1 MIKKIA
7 IVLILL
13 GNGILFGQQTQGK
26 GGQQGGVPKGVVFGT
41 VTDKQ
46 SGKPIEYANIVLYR
60 TKDSAMITGA
70 VSDNKGKF
78 RIEKVPFGN
87 IFAKVNF
94 IGFKIQT
101 IRGIRI
107 KPDTLERDLGVIHL
121 EPTVANLSE
130 VAINGEKQQMEYN
143 LDKKVINV
151 DKDMVS
157 AGGTAID
164 IMQKI
169 PSVSVD
175 VEGTV
180 SLRGSSNVTILV
192 DGRPSTFTDLDQIP
206 AGMIDKVEIV
216 TNPSARYD
224 PDGMS
229 GIINIVMKKPKEAG
243 YNGMVSLNAGTG
255 DKYTGSVN
263 LNFRQKKV
271 NIFANYDFRYFS
283 MKGYTDQNR
292 ESTYNDTSSF
302 LDQHQNSGRLGQ
314 FNNFKAGADFFI
326 NDKNTLTIT
335 GEYGIRKFTTNETT
349 HYAALNYLDFPTSY
363 YVRQTHGTNSGGGP
377 EGEIN
382 YKKTFKKKNQEFTS
396 NISFEQN
403 PGDNTSLMAYEPYHL
418 DYTPISVE
426 PDLQNSITKSLNT
439 SIIGQADYFM
449 PLWAGGRMETGYKYS
464 YKNSDLDYL
473 QENKAGGAPDWIKD
487 TNTSN
492 NFVYNEQI
500 HAAYLI
506 YSNSIAN
513 FKYQAGVRAEYATT
527 ISNQKTSGQKF
538 TNSYF
543 NFFPTI
549 HLKYEFTEENALQ
562 LSYSRRVNR
571 PSWRS
576 LNPFINNSDPLNISA
591 GNPYLKPEYINSF
604 ELAHLISIKKTSL
617 STTVFYRQID
627 HIISR
632 IMTLEP
638 GGVTYSTYQNLN
650 KGQSYGLELIVSQQ
664 VGKWW
669 KINAN
674 ASVFGQKFSGTQLT
688 NAFKDAT
695 YSWTAKINS
704 SMALKVFDLQVSFNY
719 NSAVTTVTG
728 QGGRFMP
735 AGTQGKQAELY
746 FMDIGVK
753 KDLWKNRITVSAR
766 VSDVLKSQKYSVVT
780 TGDNF
785 NQSMVSGRDSRVLF
799 LGVTYKI
806 NGGIKQKRQ
815 PDDNGDNSDY

>member
-1 MIKKIA
+1 
-7 IVLILL
+7 
-13 GNGILFGQQTQGK
+13 
-26 GGQQGGVPKGVVFGT
+26 
-41 VTDKQ
+41 
-46 SGKPIEYANIVLYR
+46 
-60 TKDSAMITGA
+60 
-70 VSDNKGKF
+70 
-78 RIEKVPFGN
+78 
-87 IFAKVNF
+87 
-94 IGFKIQT
+94 
-101 IRGIRI
+101 
-107 KPDTLERDLGVIHL
+107 
-121 EPTVANLSE
+121 
-130 VAINGEKQQMEYN
+130 MEYN

-229 GIINIVMKKPKEAG
+229 GIINIVMKKPKDAG
-243 YNGMVSLNAGTG
+243 YNGMISLNVGTG

-292 ESTYNDTSSF
+292 ESTYSDTSSF
-302 LDQHQNSGRLGQ
+302 LDQHQNSGRRGQ

-326 NDKNTLTIT
+326 NDKNTLTIVA
-335 GEYGIRKFTTNETT
+335 EYGVRKFRTNETT
-349 HYAALNYLDFPTSY
+349 HYTALNYLDNPTNY
-363 YVRQTHGTNSGGGP
+363 YVRQTNGINSGGGP

-403 PGDNTSLMAYEPYHL
+403 PGDNTSLMAYEPYYL
-418 DYTPISVE
+418 DYTPISVD

-439 SIIGQADYFM
+439 AIIGQIDYFM

-473 QENKAGGAPDWIKD
+473 QENKIGGTADWIKD

-500 HAAYLI
+500 HSAYLI

-538 TNSYF
+538 TNNYF
-543 NFFPTI
+543 NLFPTI
-549 HLKYEFTEENALQ
+549 HLKYEFTEEHALQ

-604 ELAHLISIKKTSL
+604 ELGHLISIKKTSM

-650 KGQSYGLELIVSQQ
+650 KGQSYGLEFIVSQQ

-735 AGTQGKQAELY
+735 AGTQGRQAELY

-753 KDLWKNRITVSAR
+753 KDLWKNRISVSAR
-766 VSDVLKSQKYSVVT
+766 VSDVLKSLKYSVVT

-785 NQSMVSGRDSRVLF
+785 NQSTLSARESRVLF
-799 LGVTYKI
+799 LGVT
-806 NGGIKQKRQ
+806 
-815 PDDNGDNSDY
+815 